1 MEKADPIGLV
11 EYLTR
16 SLTKHPD
23 DIKIITVKGHSSLV
37 IELRVNEE
45 DRGAVIGRKGRIVR
59 SMRTL
64 LNSISAKD
72 VVMEDGSSEEYSQVL
87 LEIIDEGE

>member
-1 MEKADPIGLV
+1 MKHADPVGLV
-11 EYLTR
+11 EYITR

-64 LNSISAKD
+64 LNSISAKN
-72 VVMEDGSSEEYSQVL
+72 VVVEDGSNEKYSQVL
-87 LEIIDEGE
+87 LEIVDEDE